1 MISFYLRILAYCSH
15 NHCRNNQISRIANA
29 CRPLGQHV
37 RAELSNSA
45 GTNSCWE
52 LGGAPTP
59 ILAKRSASARHLS
72 PFAAFTNSRD
82 CVSVPDSKAETPA
95 AKGKEGTSASSPSGC
110 AHRLM
115 AALNLIHERQYLL
128 ENRWRSRRDCRRMPW
143 HNFREDEKRHERH
156 GENKR
161 KLRC

>member
-1 MISFYLRILAYCSH
+1 
-15 NHCRNNQISRIANA
+15 
-29 CRPLGQHV
+29 
-37 RAELSNSA
+37 
-45 GTNSCWE
+45 
-52 LGGAPTP
+52 
-59 ILAKRSASARHLS
+59 
-72 PFAAFTNSRD
+72 
-82 CVSVPDSKAETPA
+82 
-95 AKGKEGTSASSPSGC
+95 
-110 AHRLM
+110 M